1 MGQIIFGFAVL
12 CLMALLLVIC
22 ISGWSWSL
30 RQLLR
35 GEPILRQETGEPI
48 SWGLIDIV
56 ATIVIALMLMAGFQ
70 GIAMAVTGA
79 KLPIK
84 EDSLDAV
91 QQAAMILAFSG
102 AELLSLLAVSGL
114 IVVRG
119 YGLQLFGHRG
129 EKFFADLLLGIAA
142 FGMLVV
148 PTLILQ
154 AILAYLKPYEHPLI
168 DMLIKDKSVPMAVA
182 SVAAAVVAAPLFEEF
197 FFRGLFQGWLQDT
210 VDGRLK
216 ISNVLLGRVRWLSQ
230 EDASPPELVTAE
242 VDSAAEQEPKEEI
255 ITAVSASGGRENPF
269 DSPTTAPV
277 VPTTEYESLAA
288 SRQRSLLQICG
299 PILLSASFFALMH
312 LGQGLAPIPLFFL
325 ALGLGY
331 LYQRTRRLTPCV
343 VVHFLLN
350 GQSMALL
357 LIQVFVLGED
367 AALIAN

>member
-1 MGQIIFGFAVL
+1 MGQILFGFAVL

-35 GEPILRQETGEPI
+35 GEPILRQEAGQPI

-56 ATIVIALMLMAGFQ
+56 ATILIALTLMAGFQ

-84 EDSLDAV
+84 EESLDAV

-102 AELLSLLAVSGL
+102 AEILSLLAVSGL

-119 YGLQLFGHRG
+119 YGLQLFGQRG

-168 DMLIKDKSVPMAVA
+168 DMLVKDKSVPMAVA

-216 ISNVLLGRVRWLSQ
+216 VSNVLLGRVRWLSSD
-230 EDASPPELVTAE
+230 DAPPTETETV
-242 VDSAAEQEPKEEI
+242 EQASEHEI
-255 ITAVSASGGRENPF
+255 ITAVAAASEGENPF
-269 DSPTTAPV
+269 HSPIAAPA
-277 VPTTEYESLAA
+277 VPTTEYESPEVV
-288 SRQRSLLQICG
+288 RQRNVLQICG